1 MIRINTFVM
10 YVQKYTYSGV
20 VVVILTLIISIVLTN
35 NKK

>member
-10 YVQKYTYSGV
+10 NVQKYTYSGV